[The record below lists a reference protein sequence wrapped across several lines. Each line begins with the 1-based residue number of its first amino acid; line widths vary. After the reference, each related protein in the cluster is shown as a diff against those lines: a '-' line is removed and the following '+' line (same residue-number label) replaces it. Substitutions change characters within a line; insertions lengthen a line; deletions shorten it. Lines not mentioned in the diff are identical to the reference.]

1 MDIQD
6 RLNLEE
12 LIAMSPI
19 NSISDLRSVC
29 KAIIEDANS
38 QIRQLAYN
46 TSYEANEQRIA
57 CKSKIE
63 LATNFLTRIAD

>member
-6 RLNLEE
+6 KMNLEE
-12 LIAMSPI
+12 LISMSSI
-19 NSISDLRSVC
+19 NSLSDLRSVC
-29 KAIIEDANS
+29 KAIIDDANS
-38 QIRQLAYN
+38 QLRHLAYN

-57 CKSKIE
+57 YKCKIE